1 MMPVRLIYVVM
12 VAVFA
17 MACEPSLSSF
27 DADVNALIR
36 SRCTFETDCQLRIRD
51 ATKFDWD
58 EMYVLREGVLD
69 VEARKY
75 LPEVGELRGE
85 FNRKIVFL
93 KNGKRV
99 GADEAPSIIEGEHTP
114 PGMLFFD
121 EGLDGNP
128 DCLRYLSDVEFTVT
142 TEKWIRGNVY
152 KLECANCP
160 QSPVFAEFGVATPNS
175 QTKP

>member
-1 MMPVRLIYVVM
+1 MTIRSWHLLIILSLT
-12 VAVFA
+12 A
-17 MACEPSLSSF
+17 ACEPGLSSF
-27 DADVNALIR
+27 DSKVGEHIKKT
-36 SRCTFETDCQLRIRD
+36 CTFETPCTIRLRE

-58 EMYVLREGVLD
+58 EMYILRPGVLD

-75 LPEVGELRGE
+75 LPEVGELKGE

-99 GADEAPSIIEGEHTP
+99 DADEAPSIIEGEHTP

-121 EGLDGNP
+121 SLPGNP
-128 DCLRYLSDVEFTVT
+128 DCLRYFSDVEFTVT

-152 KLECANCP
+152 KLECSNCAK
-160 QSPVFAEFGVATPNS
+160 SPIFAEFGSAVQDLQP
-175 QTKP
+175 KP

>member
-1 MMPVRLIYVVM
+1 ML
-12 VAVFA
+12 AL
-17 MACEPSLSSF
+17 ACEPSEPSLSSF

-36 SRCTFETDCQLRIRD
+36 SRCTFETDCHIRVRD

-58 EMYVLREGVLD
+58 EMYVLRPGIVD
-69 VEARKY
+69 VEARNY
-75 LPEVGELRGE
+75 LPAVGELRGE

-121 EGLDGNP
+121 QGLDGNP
-128 DCLRYLSDVEFTVT
+128 DCLRYSSDVEFTVR

-152 KLECANCP
+152 QLECSNCS
-160 QSPVFAEFGVATPNS
+160 QSPVFADFGVATQNS